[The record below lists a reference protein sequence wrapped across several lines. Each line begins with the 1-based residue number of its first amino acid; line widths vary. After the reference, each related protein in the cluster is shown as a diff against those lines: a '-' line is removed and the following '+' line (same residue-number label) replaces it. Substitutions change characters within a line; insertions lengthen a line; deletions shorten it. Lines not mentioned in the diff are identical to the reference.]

1 MSPIECL
8 LKIHG
13 SQFDPNQGTNL
24 NFKEN
29 MGLLGGNI
37 FISSE
42 KDKKRKSTKFGV
54 MNNLLKKDK
63 EGKEERF
70 FESEYDSY
78 YSSDD
83 DNKNMVQKKYF
94 VQ

>member
-24 NFKEN
+24 NIKEI

-42 KDKKRKSTKFGV
+42 KDKKRKRTKFGV
-54 MNNLLKKDK
+54 MNLLKKDK

-83 DNKNMVQKKYF
+83 DNKNIMQKKYF